1 MLGAMPSVALYFG
14 TYSYFKK
21 ALGRP
26 RTRADG
32 STYVLPR
39 SFVVG
44 MSAAIGNTLA
54 SFSRVPYEVIKQKLQ
69 TNTYRNTLEALRDIR
84 SLEMIFPKGGV
95 SIQMMRDIPYAVV
108 TLLLYEHLQ
117 AWNIQQ
123 KKKQALSDKKSRKS
137 TSNNGSQEL
146 QQASSDMILGA
157 ISGGMGSWVTNP
169 LDVIKTRLV
178 SVLSKT

>member
-1 MLGAMPSVALYFG
+1 MRLPHREFQCRNFLMTFC
-14 TYSYFKK
+14 
-21 ALGRP
+21 GR
-26 RTRADG
+26 
-32 STYVLPR
+32 L
-39 SFVVG
+39 
-44 MSAAIGNTLA
+44 
-54 SFSRVPYEVIKQKLQ
+54 KQKLQ

-95 SIQMMRDIPYAVV
+95 AIQMMRDIPYAVV

-117 AWNIQQ
+117 TWNVQQQ
-123 KKKQALSDKKSRKS
+123 KRQELLSSSNNRKNKNSRKS
-137 TSNNGSQEL
+137 ATDKSNQEL

-178 SVLSKT
+178 SLLLESLEKLFLTRK